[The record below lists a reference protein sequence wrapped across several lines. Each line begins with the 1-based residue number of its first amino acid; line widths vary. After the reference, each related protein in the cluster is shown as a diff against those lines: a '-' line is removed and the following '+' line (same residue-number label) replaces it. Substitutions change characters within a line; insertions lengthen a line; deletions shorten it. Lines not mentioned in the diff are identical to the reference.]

1 MEKERTF
8 VMIKPDA
15 VQRGLIGK
23 IISRIEQS
31 GLKIVAMK
39 FIFPT
44 LEHEKKHYAVHE
56 GKPFYDGLVKFIT
69 SGPAVPMVVEGENA
83 IQKMRT
89 ILGATDP
96 QSAAPGTI
104 RGDFGLNIGRNLV
117 HAADS
122 LENAEYEMGVYFEK
136 GELVD
141 WKWIQ
146 ETWVYEE

>member
-15 VQRGLIGK
+15 VQRGLIGE
-23 IISRIEQS
+23 IISRIERS

-44 LEHEKKHYAVHE
+44 LEHAKKHYAVHK

-89 ILGATDP
+89 ILGATNP
-96 QSAAPGTI
+96 QSATPGTI

-122 LENAEYEMGVYFEK
+122 PENAKYEMAVYFEET
-136 GELVD
+136 ELVS
-141 WKWIQ
+141 WEWIQ
-146 ETWVYEE
+146 ETWIYEE